1 MLLNHSVEWL
11 KIPMSGASPQ
21 YGWGE
26 CICCSGAQA
35 PCEDMLGAELPSHSQ
50 AGMSSLLG
58 TRSELE
64 TIAGGS
70 A

>member
-1 MLLNHSVEWL
+1 
-11 KIPMSGASPQ
+11 MSGASPQ

-35 PCEDMLGAELPSHSQ
+35 PFEDMLGAELPSHSQ